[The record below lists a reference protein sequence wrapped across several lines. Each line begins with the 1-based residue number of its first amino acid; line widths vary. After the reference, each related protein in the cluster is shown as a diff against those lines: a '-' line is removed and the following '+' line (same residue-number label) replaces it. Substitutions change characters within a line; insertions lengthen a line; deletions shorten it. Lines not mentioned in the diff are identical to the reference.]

1 LEAVAAILWSLG
13 LSLASVSQ
21 ILEMFGTGVG
31 KTTVWRD
38 VQEAGQALWGRKRWP
53 GVVRVVGEKGE
64 LIGVDILTGRDAQT
78 FKEWLRRYVQGLG
91 VEVVV
96 TDDLAT
102 YP

>member
-1 LEAVAAILWSLG
+1 M
-13 LSLASVSQ
+13 SVG
-21 ILEMFGTGVG
+21 F
-31 KTTVWRD
+31 
-38 VQEAGQALWGRKRWP
+38 
-53 GVVRVVGEKGE
+53 VVGEKGE